1 MRRVSRWNCRVR
13 CSQPQWRVGVR
24 RRGTCSAE
32 AWSKTRSSF
41 ARHSLLQGR
50 EEGEKG
56 AGEGVMRHQELLP
69 ALALDGRFFAG
80 AAAAFCA
87 TIFLWPTIAMP
98 PLPPLADPPRPTL
111 LEGGTGFLEPRII
124 LARMRG
130 RRGPRDY
137 PLRSRS
143 SPPDLSAPLMNPPVV
158 FFQIFFKRFSCFM
171 VKLKAKM
178 SKAKI
183 G

>member
-1 MRRVSRWNCRVR
+1 M
-13 CSQPQWRVGVR
+13 QF
-24 RRGTCSAE
+24 E
-32 AWSKTRSSF
+32 ARSKTRSSF
-41 ARHSLLQGR
+41 ARHSLLQVR
-50 EEGEKG
+50 EEGGKG
-56 AGEGVMRHQELLP
+56 AGEGVMRHQKFSP

-143 SPPDLSAPLMNPPVV
+143 SPPDLSAPLMKPACRFLPKIFQTV
-158 FFQIFFKRFSCFM
+158 FVLHGQTQSKNVESENRMMKARIFA
-171 VKLKAKM
+171 LT
-178 SKAKI
+178 
-183 G
+183 